1 MPQTRPNL
9 LHALTAAT
17 AGLFGDE
24 FLERLLRELCAVLD
38 VAAAFVAELET
49 GPQERLR
56 IHAYSRLRDRVW
68 EAVEHGPALLPA
80 DGAAANAEMLRERFP
95 HEPLLEGIE
104 SAFAVTLT
112 GSDGATIGQLGVL
125 DVAPEAP
132 GEAQAD
138 VLAIVGERVA
148 LEIERRRAE
157 RALRTAAE
165 EQAALRRVATL
176 VAQGVAPEQLLDA
189 VTSEAGRLFGAQTAN
204 MSRYEEDGWIRI
216 MGAWAEPG
224 AEAMQPGERYLV
236 GDDETTTATVRRTG
250 LPARQDHYS
259 GIAGR
264 LADRIRA
271 IGIRSAIA
279 APITVE
285 GRLWGLINVST
296 THETPFPP
304 GAELRLRDF
313 ADLFGQ
319 AIANAEA
326 REALTES
333 RARLAEEAVAERRR
347 LERNL
352 HDGAQQRLVMLA
364 LTLRMAEA
372 RAEGEA
378 AELLRDAS
386 AELAQALEELR
397 ELARGIHPALLTE
410 RGLVA
415 ALEGL
420 TSRAALPVRLEAGVH
435 ERPTAAVEAAAYY
448 VVAEALTN
456 VAKYSGA
463 KAATVRASENEGLLW
478 VEVEDD
484 GVGGAR
490 PGVGSGLA
498 GLAARVE
505 ALGGRFEVR
514 SPAGEGTLVRAEI
527 PSRGRGR

>member
-24 FLERLLRELCAVLD
+24 FLERLLRALCSELD
-38 VAAAFVAELET
+38 VAVAFSAELVD
-49 GPQERLR
+49 GPRERPR
-56 IHAYSRLRDRVW
+56 VHAYSRLRDTVW
-68 EAVEHGPALLPA
+68 EAVEEEPTLLPEG
-80 DGAAANAEMLRERFP
+80 DVSANVRRLRSRYPEER
-95 HEPLLEGIE
+95 LLDGIE
-104 SAFAVTLT
+104 SAFAVRLI
-112 GSDGATIGQLGVL
+112 GADGAIIGQLGVM
-125 DVAPEAP
+125 DSSPEGPSA
-132 GEAQAD
+132 AQTD
-138 VLAIVGERVA
+138 VLAILGERVA
-148 LEIERRRAE
+148 LEIERRRAD

-176 VAQGVAPEQLLDA
+176 VAQGVPPEQLLEA
-189 VTSEAGRLFGAQTAN
+189 VTSEAARLFGAQTAN
-204 MSRYEEDGWIRI
+204 MSRYEEDRWVRVV
-216 MGAWAEPG
+216 GAWAEPG
-224 AEAMQPGERYLV
+224 AEAMQPGERYRI
-236 GDDETTTATVRRTG
+236 GREETTTATVLRTG
-250 LPARQDHYS
+250 APARQDDYG
-259 GIAGR
+259 GIPGK
-264 LADRIRA
+264 LAARIRA
-271 IGIRSAIA
+271 IGIRSAIG

-285 GRLWGLINVST
+285 GRLWGLVNVST
-296 THETPFPP
+296 TRDTPFPP

-352 HDGAQQRLVMLA
+352 HDGAQQRLVAVA

-386 AELAQALEELR
+386 VELAQALEELR

-420 TSRAALPVRLEAGVH
+420 VSRAPLPVRLEAGVH
-435 ERPTAAVEAAAYY
+435 ERLSAAVEAAAYY

-456 VAKYSGA
+456 VAKYA
-463 KAATVRASENEGLLW
+463 EARTATVRASENEGLLW

-484 GVGGAR
+484 GVGGASAE
-490 PGVGSGLA
+490 VGSGLA
-498 GLAARVE
+498 GLIARVE

-527 PSRGRGR
+527 PARGRA